1 MQSHLA
7 ITIMLILTSWFLKYF
22 IFQLIKKRAIE
33 KGDDK
38 RYLINHLKNLINVL
52 VVVLLFAIWHEEIQ
66 GFAFS
71 IAAFV
76 VAIILVTREIIQCFI
91 GFVYISSSRP
101 FRIGD
106 WIQVGHHAGE
116 VTATDMAK
124 TTLLEVD
131 LVTYSYTGK
140 SVFIPNLQLINLP
153 ITNLNYMKRYVNH
166 SFFYIRE
173 SLTINPYALKSTLMK
188 QAQKY
193 CAEFKDVA
201 ERYSSM
207 IENRLDIKITGPE
220 PTVSFESTEL
230 GKTKVVFSIFCPTEQ
245 ATLIE
250 QKMLEECI
258 RLFLLEEKKQL
269 DKKQLAGTSSESKS
283 LENKTAASTATA
295 KPRAK
300 PRAKP
305 STKPSAKADS
315 TGTKTTTKAVVKT
328 KAAVKSEQNK
338 T

>member
-1 MQSHLA
+1 MQSHLT
-7 ITIMLILTSWFLKYF
+7 ITIILILASWFFKYF
-22 IFQLIKKRAIE
+22 VFQWIKKRAIR

-38 RYLINHLKNLINVL
+38 RYLINHLKNLINLL
-52 VVVLLFAIWHEEIQ
+52 VVISLFAIWHEEIQ

-91 GFVYISSSRP
+91 GFIYISSTNP

-106 WIQVGHHAGE
+106 WISVGEYAGE

-124 TTLLEVD
+124 VTLLEVD
-131 LVTYSYTGK
+131 LETYSFTGQ

-173 SLTINPYALKSTLMK
+173 SLTINPFALKNSLMK
-188 QAQKY
+188 QAEKY
-193 CAEFKDVA
+193 CAEFKTVA

-207 IENRLDIKITGPE
+207 IENRLDIKMSGPE
-220 PTVSFESTEL
+220 PTISFESTEL
-230 GKTKVVFSIFCPTEQ
+230 GRTKVVFSIFCPTEQ
-245 ATLIE
+245 AKLIE

-258 RLFLLEEKKQL
+258 RLFLVEEQKQL
-269 DKKQLAGTSSESKS
+269 DKKQLVSTNSETKV
-283 LENKTAASTATA
+283 LEKNALEKKKTPAT

-300 PRAKP
+300 STSKATATTRAKP
-305 STKPSAKADS
+305 KAK
-315 TGTKTTTKAVVKT
+315 TNVKA
-328 KAAVKSEQNK
+328 KAAVKNEQDKN
-338 T
+338 

>member
-7 ITIMLILTSWFLKYF
+7 ITIMLILTSWFFKYF
-22 IFQLIKKRAIE
+22 VFQWIKKRAIR

-38 RYLINHLKNLINVL
+38 RYLINHLKNLINLL
-52 VVVLLFAIWHEEIQ
+52 VVICLFAIWHEEIQ

-76 VAIILVTREIIQCFI
+76 VAIILVTREIIQCFV
-91 GFVYISSSRP
+91 GFIYISSTNP

-106 WIQVGHHAGE
+106 WIHIGDSAGE

-124 TTLLEVD
+124 VTLLEVD
-131 LVTYSYTGK
+131 LETYSFTGQ
-140 SVFIPNLQLINLP
+140 SVFIPNLQLISLP

-173 SLTINPYALKSTLMK
+173 SLTINPFALKNSLMK
-188 QAQKY
+188 QAEKY
-193 CAEFKDVA
+193 CTEFKTVA

-207 IENRLDIKITGPE
+207 IENRLDIKMSGPE
-220 PTVSFESTEL
+220 PTISFESTEL
-230 GKTKVVFSIFCPTEQ
+230 GKTKVIFSIFCPTEQ
-245 ATLIE
+245 AKQIE

-258 RLFLLEEKKQL
+258 RLFLLEEQKQL
-269 DKKQLAGTSSESKS
+269 DKKQLASANPATKALEKNA
-283 LENKTAASTATA
+283 LENKKTPVT

-300 PRAKP
+300 ATPTPTPRAKP
-305 STKPSAKADS
+305 KAKTS
-315 TGTKTTTKAVVKT
+315 VKA
-328 KAAVKSEQNK
+328 KAAVKSEQDKN
-338 T
+338 